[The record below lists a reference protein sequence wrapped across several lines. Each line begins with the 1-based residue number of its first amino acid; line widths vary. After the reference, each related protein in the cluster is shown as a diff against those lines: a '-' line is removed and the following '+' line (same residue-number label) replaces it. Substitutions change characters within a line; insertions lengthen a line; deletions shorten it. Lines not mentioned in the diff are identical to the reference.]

1 MHDPFI
7 LNLVQRTLQA
17 TVDVMPSK
25 FYLDPDYDLI
35 QFEEG
40 YEKPPR
46 DVFYAKYNEL
56 LNIDRY
62 NDLRRQRNKLLQ
74 DTDWTQTNEV
84 VMQNQEEWVAYRQ
97 ALRDL
102 PANTEDPTHPE
113 WPEPP
118 QVKIVPGKTQLD
130 DTRADLETTR
140 ADLTETKSELATNRA
155 DLTKTKSELE
165 TTRADLTTT
174 KTQLDE
180 ERTQLRD
187 TQTELEVTKL
197 KLANVEARLKIL
209 EVTISS

>member
-102 PANTEDPTHPE
+102 PATTEDPEQIT

-118 QVKIVPGKTQLD
+118 QVKIVPGENTRTQLE
-130 DTRADLETTR
+130 TELTETKSALETTR
-140 ADLTETKSELATNRA
+140 ADLEE
-155 DLTKTKSELE
+155 KTYQIISL
-165 TTRADLTTT
+165 
-174 KTQLDE
+174 
-180 ERTQLRD
+180 
-187 TQTELEVTKL
+187 
-197 KLANVEARLKIL
+197 EARLQALEQKIL
-209 EVTISS
+209 AAN

>member
-1 MHDPFI
+1 MSDEI
-7 LNLVQRTLQA
+7 LEIHGTQASLLV
-17 TVDVMPSK
+17 
-25 FYLDPDYDLI
+25 
-35 QFEEG
+35 
-40 YEKPPR
+40 
-46 DVFYAKYNEL
+46 
-56 LNIDRY
+56 
-62 NDLRRQRNKLLQ
+62 LRLKRNQKLSES
-74 DTDWTQTNEV
+74 DWTQTNDIRLE
-84 VMQNQEEWVAYRQ
+84 NEEEWVAYRQ

-118 QVKIVPGKTQLD
+118 QVNIIPGKTQLD

-140 ADLTETKSELATNRA
+140 AELTETKSELATNRA
-155 DLTKTKSELE
+155 DLTETKSELE

-180 ERTQLRD
+180 ERAKLRD

-197 KLANVEARLKIL
+197 KLGNVEARLKIL